1 MKAEFKGKVVFITGG
16 ASGIGKATAM
26 AFAKAGAR
34 VVVADLNDAGGEE
47 VIQHILALGN
57 QALFVHTDVAD
68 PDSVKSA
75 VGEAIDRLGCID
87 IAFNNAGIGGLET
100 PTSDYPESNWHQ
112 VISVNLS
119 GVFYCMKHQLAHMIQ
134 RRQGVVIN
142 MASVAGL
149 RGFPWHAAYAA
160 SKHGVIGLTKTAAVE
175 VAKEG
180 IRVNAICPGF
190 TETPMVELMI
200 EDQPGRKA
208 KLEKGMPI
216 GRMAHPDE
224 IAEAVLFLASSK
236 NKFMIG
242 HSMVLDGG
250 ISST

>member
-1 MKAEFKGKVVFITGG
+1 MPAFKNNIIFITGG

-26 AFAKAGAR
+26 AFAKEGAG
-34 VVVADLNDAGGEE
+34 VVIADINESAGKQVVQAIE
-47 VIQHILALGN
+47 ASGN
-57 QALFVHTDVAD
+57 RALFVHTNVAES
-68 PDSVKSA
+68 DSVKSA
-75 VGEAIDRLGCID
+75 VQEAIEQLGCID
-87 IAFNNAGIGGLET
+87 IAFNNAGVGGLET
-100 PTSDYPESNWHQ
+100 ATCDYPEDNWKD

-134 RRQGVVIN
+134 RRQGVIVN

-160 SKHGVIGLTKTAAVE
+160 SKHGVIGLTKSAAVE

-190 TETPMVELMI
+190 TETPMVDLMI
-200 EDQPGRKA
+200 EDQPDRKA
-208 KLEKGMPI
+208 RLEKSMPI
-216 GRMAHPDE
+216 GRMADPAE
-224 IAEAVLFLASSK
+224 IAAAVLFLASNK

-242 HSMVLDGG
+242 HAMVLDGG